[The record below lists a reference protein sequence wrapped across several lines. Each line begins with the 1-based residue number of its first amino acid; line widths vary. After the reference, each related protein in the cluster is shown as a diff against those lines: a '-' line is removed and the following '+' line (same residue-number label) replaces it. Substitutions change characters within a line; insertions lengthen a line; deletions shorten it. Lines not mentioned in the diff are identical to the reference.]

1 MNRMMILF
9 AAAALVATAC
19 TPKAEKVT
27 LKQGTPA
34 YELAQALAKTMPSLA
49 PDKDTVLATTKTFNV
64 TAAEV
69 VQAAWD
75 NLGHQSEQLKSVD
88 AGQLKQIFDRAA
100 SSLVERKLLLAAA
113 DKAKTVV
120 TDEELNKALQSEY
133 AKAGGEQGFLEALK
147 KGGVSID
154 HVKTSVRETLVI
166 NKLLQGVAESGGK
179 VSEEALRKA
188 FEQETVGDK
197 TATVRHILL
206 LTQGKSETEKA
217 AAKTKIEGILAEA
230 KAGAD
235 FAELAKMYSEDA
247 GSKDKGG
254 LYENFPRGQMVKP
267 FEDAAFSVPVGQISG
282 VIETAY
288 GYHIL
293 KVIDR
298 QKETRTFEA
307 VRPELEARL
316 KQGQQG
322 DAVQNYI
329 QGLKDNAQVKMIGL

>member
-1 MNRMMILF
+1 MNRMMVLI

-19 TPKAEKVT
+19 TPKAEKFR
-27 LKQGTPA
+27 LKQGTAA
-34 YELAQALAKTMPSLA
+34 YTLAQGLAKIAPALA
-49 PDKDTVLATTKTFNV
+49 PDKDTVLATASTFNV

-69 VQAAWD
+69 IQAVYD
-75 NLGHQSEQLKSVD
+75 NYGRQAEQLTSVD
-88 AGQLKQIFDRAA
+88 AGQLKQIIDRSAK
-100 SSLVERKLLLAAA
+100 SLAERKLLLAAA
-113 DKAKTVV
+113 AKAKTTVP
-120 TDEELNKALQSEY
+120 DEELNKALQSEY

-147 KGGVSID
+147 KADVSIE
-154 HVKTSVRETLVI
+154 HVKANVRETMVI
-166 NKLLQGVAESGGK
+166 NKLLLGVAESGGK

-188 FEQETVGDK
+188 YEQETVGDK

-206 LTQGKSETEKA
+206 LTQGKSEAEKA

-235 FAELAKMYSEDA
+235 FAELAKKYSEDA

-316 KQGQQG
+316 KQGQQD
-322 DAVQNYI
+322 DAVQNYL
-329 QGLKDNAQVKMIGL
+329 QGLKDKAQFKLIGL